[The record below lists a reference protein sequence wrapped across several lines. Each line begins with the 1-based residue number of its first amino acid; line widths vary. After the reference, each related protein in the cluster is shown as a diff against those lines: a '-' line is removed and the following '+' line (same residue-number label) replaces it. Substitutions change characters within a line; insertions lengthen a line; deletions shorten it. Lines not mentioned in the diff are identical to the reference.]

1 MTPEEWNEAN
11 ADDGGPRFED
21 LFPDFGLDQIEAD
34 RQENEA
40 RTRRLP
46 R

>member
-21 LFPDFGLDQIEAD
+21 LFPDYDQIEAD